1 MQRVLQNQYAVLDR
15 TLRANLRNVAT
26 EMFSRNLIADA
37 VNEAPT
43 YGSMIGEF
51 QNGMQFQGSV
61 AELEK
66 HCQLFLECL
75 SSQGGPVER
84 AAKYLVEEWKKNVN
98 EEFGISLN
106 LSV

>member
-1 MQRVLQNQYAVLDR
+1 MY
-15 TLRANLRNVAT
+15 
-26 EMFSRNLIADA
+26 SRNLIADA

-43 YGSMIGEF
+43 FGSMIGEF

-61 AELEK
+61 VELEK
-66 HCQLFLECL
+66 HCQLFLDSL

-84 AAKYLVEEWKKNVN
+84 AAIHLAEEWKKNVN
-98 EEFGISLN
+98 EEFGIPLN